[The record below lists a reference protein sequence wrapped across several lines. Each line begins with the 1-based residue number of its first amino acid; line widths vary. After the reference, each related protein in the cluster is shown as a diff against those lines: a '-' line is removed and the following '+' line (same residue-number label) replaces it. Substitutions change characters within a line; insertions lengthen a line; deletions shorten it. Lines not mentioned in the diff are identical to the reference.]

1 MPRLAVMIR
10 RELPPAEVARFA
22 AASEAL
28 GLDEVWVIEDCFY
41 TSGVANAALAL
52 AATERAHVGIG
63 ILPAVLRNRALAAME
78 VATLAGAHRGRLT
91 AGFGP
96 GVASWMRQ
104 VGAYPPSP
112 LAALE
117 ATSGDVR
124 ALLHGATVRN
134 ERLDGV
140 ALEFP
145 PDPVPAVL
153 AAAGGPR
160 GLESPIVPPTGRSS
174 RRPVRQR
181 GRPRHAA
188 GSRAAGSWWSTR
200 GSARQTTAP
209 PRAPRCGRSSASGW
223 TATAAR
229 MRSPP
234 RASRPRFRPGRR

>member
-52 AATERAHVGIG
+52 AATERAHVGNG
-63 ILPAVLRNRALAAME
+63 ILPGVLRNGALAAME
-78 VATLAGAHRGRLT
+78 VATLAGAHPGRLT
-91 AGFGP
+91 AGFWP

-117 ATSGDVR
+117 ATIGDVR

-134 ERLDGV
+134 SGSTASRSSSRRTRWRRCS
-140 ALEFP
+140 P
-145 PDPVPAVL
+145 RR
-153 AAAGGPR
+153 AGRAGSR
-160 GLESPIVPPTGRSS
+160 SPTAPPTG
-174 RRPVRQR
+174 
-181 GRPRHAA
+181 
-188 GSRAAGSWWSTR
+188 
-200 GSARQTTAP
+200 
-209 PRAPRCGRSSASGW
+209 
-223 TATAAR
+223 
-229 MRSPP
+229 
-234 RASRPRFRPGRR
+234 